1 MMKLRLGIKKRLTTL
16 WVREWARRNGSGTCG
31 KFAAWLAS
39 RGTMPYYGRAGL
51 ANLHPRGFIAASAA
65 ISHPGLRMGN
75 NVYIGDGCYIRGR
88 HGGGEV
94 ELGDRVLLHGNTQVQ
109 TSEGARVIIGTDTR
123 IHLNCYLI
131 ASLADIRIGENT
143 GISNECAFYSFDHG
157 MALGTHYR
165 EQANRTR
172 GPIMI
177 GDNVWI
183 GHGVTVLSGVTI
195 GDGAVVA
202 ARSLVTKDI
211 PANAI
216 AAGVPAR
223 VLRMRE

>member
-1 MMKLRLGIKKRLTTL
+1 MPGFGIRKRVATL
-16 WVREWARRNGSGTCG
+16 WVREWARFNGDGTWG
-31 KFAAWLAS
+31 RFAAWVAS

-65 ISHPGLRMGN
+65 IRHPGLRMGR
-75 NVYIGDGCYIRGR
+75 NVYIGDGAYIRR
-88 HGGGEV
+88 CEGGGDV
-94 ELGDRVLLHGNTQVQ
+94 ELGDRVLLHGDIRLQ
-109 TSEGARVIIGTDTR
+109 TYEGGRVIIGDDTR

-131 ASLADIRIGENT
+131 SCLADIRIGKNT
-143 GISNECAFYSFDHG
+143 GIANECAFYNFNHG
-157 MALGTHYR
+157 TAAGIHYR
-165 EQANRTR
+165 DQPNETR
-172 GPIMI
+172 GPIVI

-183 GHGVTVLSGVTI
+183 GHGVTVLGGVTI

-202 ARSLVTKDI
+202 ARALVLNDI

-216 AAGVPAR
+216 AAGVPAK

>member
-1 MMKLRLGIKKRLTTL
+1 MRLGLGIRKRIATL
-16 WVREWARRNGSGTCG
+16 WLREWARHNGSGTWG
-31 KFAAWLAS
+31 KFAAWMTS
-39 RGTMPYYGRAGL
+39 RGMMPYYGRAEL

-65 ISHPGLRMGN
+65 ISHPGLRMGK
-75 NVYIGDGCYIRGR
+75 NVYIGDRSYIRR
-88 HGGGEV
+88 RQRGGNV
-94 ELGDRVLLHGNTQVQ
+94 ELGDRVLLHGNIQLQ
-109 TSEGARVIIGTDTR
+109 THEGARVIIGADTR

-131 ASLADIRIGENT
+131 ACLADIRIGANT
-143 GISNECAFYSFDHG
+143 GIANECAFYSSDHG

-165 EQANRTR
+165 EQPNCTH
-172 GPIMI
+172 GPIVI

-216 AAGVPAR
+216 AAGVPAK

>member
-1 MMKLRLGIKKRLTTL
+1 MKLRLGIRKRIATL
-16 WVREWARRNGSGTCG
+16 WVREWARRNGPSGFG
-31 KFAAWLAS
+31 RLAAWMAS
-39 RGTMPYYGRAGL
+39 RGRMPYYGRAEL

-65 ISHPGLRMGN
+65 IGHPGLRTGRN
-75 NVYIGDGCYIRGR
+75 AYIGDGCYIRR
-88 HGGGEV
+88 RPQGGDV
-94 ELGDRVLLHGNTQVQ
+94 ELGDRVLLHGNIHLQ
-109 TSEGARVIIGTDTR
+109 TSNGARVVIGHDTR

-157 MALGTHYR
+157 TALDTHYR
-165 EQANRTR
+165 EQPNRTR
-172 GPIMI
+172 GPIVI

-202 ARSLVTKDI
+202 ARALVIDDV

-216 AAGVPAR
+216 VGGVPAK

>member
-1 MMKLRLGIKKRLTTL
+1 MKLRLGIRKRVTTL

-51 ANLHPRGFIAASAA
+51 AALHPRGFIAPSASV
-65 ISHPGLRMGN
+65 SHPGLRMGR
-75 NVYIGDGCYIRGR
+75 NVYVGDGCYIRR
-88 HGGGEV
+88 CNEGGDV
-94 ELGDRVLLHGNTQVQ
+94 ELGDRVLLHGDIRLQ
-109 TSEGARVIIGTDTR
+109 TYEGARVIIGADTR

-131 ASLADIRIGENT
+131 ASLADIRIGANT
-143 GISNECAFYSFDHG
+143 GIANECAFYSFDHG
-157 MALGTHYR
+157 TALGTHYR
-165 EQANRTR
+165 DQPNTTR
-172 GPIMI
+172 GPIVI

-202 ARSLVTKDI
+202 ARALVIKDI